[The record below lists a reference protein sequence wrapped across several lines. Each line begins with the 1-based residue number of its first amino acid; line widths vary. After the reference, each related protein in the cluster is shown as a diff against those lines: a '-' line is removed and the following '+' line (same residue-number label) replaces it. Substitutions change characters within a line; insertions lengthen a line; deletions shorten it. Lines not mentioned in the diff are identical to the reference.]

1 MKLFN
6 TSEPHP
12 SAYLE
17 GVEYRGFKIV
27 QTREHFLYEI
37 QSLGDS
43 PIPHKLTGKYTN
55 ISLLKD
61 TIDTYINKNNDFKDT
76 DTSR

>member
-1 MKLFN
+1 MSLFG

-37 QSLGDS
+37 QSLGDQAV
-43 PIPHKLTGKYTN
+43 PRTLTGKYTN
-55 ISLLKD
+55 LGLVRGS
-61 TIDTYINKNNDFKDT
+61 IDEFLAKSSDENT
-76 DTSR
+76 DTSRT